1 MGATSSCPPW
11 PVSAMPLYLS
21 SGRPAF
27 PRDNTLF
34 NWHYLLGKAAT
45 ASDALLQD
53 ITQQRLCLMLLRS
66 QWGGKA
72 GGALLSEGSNDP
84 RAAAAHEGPAALN
97 PSATKELKPV
107 PGREQQTSD
116 TMVQTRETVRCSKW
130 FLKEGFN
137 SQANGA
143 MLMFTYHPHR
153 QQKQKLLKMVCQTKL
168 FNVHNTWPCRC
179 SEYKKFKNIRNP
191 W

>member
-11 PVSAMPLYLS
+11 SVSAMSLYLS

-72 GGALLSEGSNDP
+72 GGALLSEGSNAP
-84 RAAAAHEGPAALN
+84 RAAAAHEGPGALN
-97 PSATKELKPV
+97 PSATKELK
-107 PGREQQTSD
+107 TSARMGTPD
-116 TMVQTRETVRCSKW
+116 IWHHGSNKRNSK
-130 FLKEGFN
+130 
-137 SQANGA
+137 
-143 MLMFTYHPHR
+143 M
-153 QQKQKLLKMVCQTKL
+153 LKMVPKERIQLTRKWSYANVYIPPSQTTK
-168 FNVHNTWPCRC
+168 TKT
-179 SEYKKFKNIRNP
+179 S
-191 W
+191 